1 MQKSFNDNVYIMYIM
16 YIVVNKSNS
25 PKGYTQKAFLLYGH
39 SHMYENVCS
48 KWRHVSCKAC
58 LDVNNC

>member
-48 KWRHVSCKAC
+48 K
-58 LDVNNC
+58 